1 MGGNKIMMKEVQ
13 YFVTKYFTGEKISG
27 PFNFV
32 YQALNWIDEN
42 LNDQNCEGI
51 YIHCEFKKEGLI

>member
-1 MGGNKIMMKEVQ
+1 MMKEVQ